1 MHDKLL
7 VVQQLVT
14 LRKGW
19 KLPLKEVAT
28 RTGCSESAL
37 KRYEAGTKIP
47 SLKMLV
53 RWAEVF
59 GYTFALRIK
68 P

>member
-14 LRKGW
+14 LRRGW
-19 KLPLKEVAT
+19 KLPIEEVAS
-28 RTGCSESAL
+28 RAGCSESAL
-37 KRYEAGTKIP
+37 KKYESGAKLP
-47 SLKMLV
+47 SMGLLV